1 LSKMVTDHLLCACLC
16 TCGTLV
22 RKNLAGWLAQAGLS
36 FLSYVAS
43 IILTIVAR
51 DYLLTNIIA
60 ALEHPDHVRCLNG
73 KVAAVTLEPFPMLT
87 QLWLSSKDENLSVLP
102 SAFLRWI
109 CPVLARNPF
118 RRHSLSDVIIAS
130 LICHRSRRSLSPYTS
145 PWVYFT
151 GSDGRESRRID
162 QTLRLFQSST
172 SRPNQ
177 SGSSRRRPASLTRA
191 VLPTLASFE
200 FRGASEYLED
210 LVAQIDTPRFS
221 SIKLSY
227 FNQHVHVFQVPQL
240 FRFVGQTQILELA
253 RFKHAQVNFRGSHV
267 LF

>member
-1 LSKMVTDHLLCACLC
+1 MSKMVTDHLLCACLC

-210 LVAQIDTPRFS
+210 LVAQIDTPLLLYQDNVLQSACPCLS
-221 SIKLSY
+221 SAPTI
-227 FNQHVHVFQVPQL
+227 QVRWSDANSRASPL
-240 FRFVGQTQILELA
+240 
-253 RFKHAQVNFRGSHV
+253 
-267 LF
+267 